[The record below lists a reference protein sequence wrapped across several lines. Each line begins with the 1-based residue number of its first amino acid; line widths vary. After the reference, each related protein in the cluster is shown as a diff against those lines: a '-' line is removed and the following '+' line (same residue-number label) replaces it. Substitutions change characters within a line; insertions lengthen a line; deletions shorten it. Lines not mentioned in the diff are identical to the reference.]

1 MEQIKGGLTLN
12 LYLAIKN
19 NDKLFQF
26 LKFGVVG
33 VIATGIHYGTYL
45 ILEYGFSVNYN
56 FSYTIGYLISFIFN
70 FYASNLFTFKT
81 LPNISNG
88 IKFLGAHCFNYLIHV
103 VLLNVLVG
111 FDLPL
116 NIAPLLVFP
125 VAVIINFLIV
135 RKVLK

>member
-12 LYLAIKN
+12 RYLAIKK

-45 ILEYGFSVNYN
+45 ILGYRFSANYN

-81 LPNISNG
+81 SPNLSNG

-103 VLLNVLVG
+103 VLLNLLVCLG
-111 FDLPL
+111 ISL

-125 VAVIINFLIV
+125 VAIIINFIIV
-135 RKVLK
+135 GKALK